1 MVIYSA
7 ITPIL
12 SFPNDPQF
20 MIHFSSLV
28 RRFTCGAM
36 LLLFLFAGGCQR
48 RDRDRSEAYVRQLD
62 DQKTKADNLRKGMR
76 YLRQMTPANA
86 KNVAREVQLEL
97 NTWIKTIDPS
107 RAEYM
112 TSELLRELPAEE
124 LKVVGSANPLELQFD
139 NWDIDYLY
147 ECQMARELASWIVD
161 SPIRDSLLAPI
172 VAGKQ
177 KSLSP
182 ESALQLEE
190 AYKLFDW
197 TIRNIALENEG
208 SSDVAS
214 TTTDP
219 RLPLADSGVGYG
231 YLPWEAML
239 YSRGDFVER
248 GRVFTALA
256 RQRNLETFW
265 ISVGTSSGEPGK
277 LFAIGVLIDAEVLL
291 FEPKLGM
298 PILEPDGVEFATLQQ
313 ARENPR
319 VLRRLDLAGQ
329 FDYALEADSLQSV
342 QFLLDATPT
351 GASARMKLLEQA
363 LLGDERMKVFVNLD
377 VTRQRLLAIA
387 PAGTTIHLWQT
398 PLLAQLQAA
407 SIRAR
412 LRETTSFTQQ
422 YITQHGV
429 WMMPTPASIG
439 RLKHLAGK
447 FENTLEERGAL
458 ATYMESR
465 IDDESIRRLAYDPQ
479 VQKELQVVR
488 DPNESL
494 EQFQMRV
501 AQAQFVFG
509 RAKLDASFVMGQ
521 LHFDRG
527 NYDAAEKWLRDRVI
541 DDPRADTLHAA
552 SWYTLARAYQEQGKL
567 AEADNALTHQPSPQE
582 AGNRLRLRY
591 LRR

>member
-1 MVIYSA
+1 
-7 ITPIL
+7 
-12 SFPNDPQF
+12 
-20 MIHFSSLV
+20 MIHFSQLLRPYSLW
-28 RRFTCGAM
+28 AM
-36 LLLFLFAGGCQR
+36 LLLLLFAVGCQR

-62 DQKTKADNLRKGMR
+62 DQKTKTDNLRKGMR

-86 KNVAREVQLEL
+86 KNVSREVQLEL

-112 TSELLRELPAEE
+112 TSELLRALPAEE
-124 LKVVGSANPLELQFD
+124 LKVIGSSNPLNLQFD

-147 ECQMARELASWIVD
+147 ECQMARNLASWIID
-161 SPIRDSLLAPI
+161 APLRDSLLAP
-172 VAGKQ
+172 VVSAKQ

-197 TIRNIALENEG
+197 TIRNIALESEG

-219 RLPLADSGVGYG
+219 RLPLSDSGVGYG

-256 RQRNLETFW
+256 RQRNIETFW
-265 ISVGTSSGEPGK
+265 ISVGASAGEAGM
-277 LFAIGVLIDAEVLL
+277 LFAIGVLIDDEVLL

-298 PILEPDGVEFATLQQ
+298 PILEPDAVEFATLKQ
-313 ARENPR
+313 AQENPR

-329 FDYALEADSLQSV
+329 FDYALDSSSLKSL
-342 QFLLDATPT
+342 QFLLDATPA
-351 GASARMKLLEQA
+351 GASARMKLLDQA
-363 LLGDERMKVFVNLD
+363 LLGEERMKVFVNLD
-377 VTRQRLLAIA
+377 ATRQRLMAIA
-387 PAGTTIHLWQT
+387 PADTTIHLWQT

-407 SIRAR
+407 SVRAR
-412 LRETTSFTQQ
+412 LKETTPFTQQ
-422 YITQHGV
+422 YMTQHGV
-429 WMMPTPASIG
+429 WLLPTPASQG

-447 FENTLEERGAL
+447 FENTLDDRGAL
-458 ATYMESR
+458 AIYMDSR
-465 IDDESIRRLAYDPQ
+465 IDDESIRKLAYDPV
-479 VQKELQVVR
+479 VQKELQVGK
-488 DPNESL
+488 DPNESM
-494 EQFQMRV
+494 EQFQMRIS
-501 AQAQFVFG
+501 QAQFVFG
-509 RAKLDASFVMGQ
+509 RAKLDASFVMAQ

-527 NYDAAEKWLRDRVI
+527 NYDAAEKWFKNRVI
-541 DDPRADTLHAA
+541 DDPRAAELHAA
-552 SWYTLARAYQEQGKL
+552 SWYTLARAYQEQSKL
-567 AEADNALTHQPSPQE
+567 DEAEAALTHQPSPQE

>member
-1 MVIYSA
+1 
-7 ITPIL
+7 
-12 SFPNDPQF
+12 
-20 MIHFSSLV
+20 MIHFSCLLRPIS
-28 RRFTCGAM
+28 CWAM
-36 LLLFLFAGGCQR
+36 LLLFLFVGGCQR
-48 RDRDRSEAYVRQLD
+48 RDRDRSEAYSRQLD
-62 DQKTKADNLRKGMR
+62 DQKTKTDNLRKGMR
-76 YLRQMTPANA
+76 YLGQMTPANA
-86 KNVAREVQLEL
+86 KNVSREVQLEL

-124 LKVVGSANPLELQFD
+124 LKVIGSSNPLELQFD

-147 ECQMARELASWIVD
+147 ECQMSRDLASWIVD
-161 SPIRDSLLAPI
+161 APIRDSLVAPI
-172 VAGKQ
+172 VAAKQ

-182 ESALQLEE
+182 ENALQLEE

-214 TTTDP
+214 TTPDP

-256 RQRNLETFW
+256 RQRNIETFW
-265 ISVGTSSGEPGK
+265 ISVGASAGEPGS
-277 LFAIGVLIDAEVLL
+277 LFAIGVLIDDEVLL

-298 PILEPDGVEFATLQQ
+298 PILEPDAVEFATLKQ
-313 ARENPR
+313 AQENPR

-329 FDYALEADSLQSV
+329 FDYALESSSLKSL
-342 QFLLDATPT
+342 QFLLDATPA
-351 GASARMKLLEQA
+351 GASARMKLLDQA
-363 LLGDERMKVFVNLD
+363 LLGAERMKVFVNLD
-377 VTRQRLLAIA
+377 ATRQRLMAIA
-387 PAGTTIHLWQT
+387 PADTTLHLWQT

-412 LRETTSFTQQ
+412 LKETTPFTQQ
-422 YITQHGV
+422 YVTQHGV
-429 WMMPTPASIG
+429 WMLPTPASQG

-447 FENTLEERGAL
+447 FENTLDVRGAL
-458 ATYMESR
+458 AIYMDSR
-465 IDDESIRRLAYDPQ
+465 IDDESLRKLAYDPA
-479 VQKELQVVR
+479 VQRELQVSK
-488 DPNESL
+488 DPNESM

-501 AQAQFVFG
+501 SQAQFIFG
-509 RAKLDASFVMGQ
+509 RAKLDASFVMAQ

-527 NYDAAEKWLRDRVI
+527 NYDAAEKWFKNRVI
-541 DDPRADTLHAA
+541 DDPRAAELHAA

-567 AEADNALTHQPSPQE
+567 DEAEKALTHQPSQQE